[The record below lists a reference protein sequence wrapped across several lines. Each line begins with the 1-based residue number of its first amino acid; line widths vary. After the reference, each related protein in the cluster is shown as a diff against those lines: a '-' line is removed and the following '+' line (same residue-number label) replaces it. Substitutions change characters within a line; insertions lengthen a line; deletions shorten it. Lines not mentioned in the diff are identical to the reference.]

1 MQRTA
6 KHVRGV
12 LRAVLVCG
20 MAVQILLGLAW
31 LIKNRGGLQ
40 SFQESMV
47 LLTGEGR
54 ETGLYSGVLYRGLAG
69 LLSSHLWILY
79 GIQLAAALTAGYG
92 LTVSIL
98 HRGNRLLGILGALAL
113 TTIPQALQCHLAVLP
128 WSLGT
133 SLIAGETALWLRQ
146 YRRYHERQAMVSA
159 SADEGQTFIAWRSRK
174 CAETEGSSADKEQA
188 PEAGEVREIRT
199 LLLMLAGWL
208 LLLLILPVYAWFI
221 LPLVM
226 AALWQVRK
234 GKGKKGV
241 PAWGLTVLL
250 LCLGTLGVN
259 CGFRPADWNRQ
270 LAADALS
277 RWGWPYFQDNYEVI
291 PPPLHEDIGL
301 VTAREVSAYADGVER
316 VLIPKLEEQ
325 YGAEETTA
333 LLWELTGI
341 CLRENL
347 KKDVKNVIW
356 DLAAYHAAPPI
367 LEMQLRGRAYESFSG
382 INYEQMKNR
391 APVLT
396 RYYVTYGG
404 RWWWMMPALAAAI
417 WLCMRL
423 FYGKRFGTPVAAGS
437 SGLGLPPAQ
446 KGLRSRLRD
455 FVRRWLP
462 VGIGVEMMI
471 LCFVFGGS
479 GIMDYKKAVWVTIL
493 WYLPALSRLGK
504 EERVEKWQQ

>member
-12 LRAVLVCG
+12 LQAVLVCG

-31 LIKNRGGLQ
+31 LIKNMGGLQ
-40 SFQESMV
+40 SFQESRV
-47 LLTGEGR
+47 LLTGEGQA
-54 ETGLYSGVLYRGLAG
+54 TGLYSGVLYRGLAV

-79 GIQLAAALTAGYG
+79 GMQLAAALAAGYG
-92 LTVSIL
+92 LIASL
-98 HRGNRLLGILGALAL
+98 LPGKNRLLSLLGTLAFV
-113 TTIPQALQCHLAVLP
+113 TIPQALQCHLAVLP

-133 SLIAGETALWLRQ
+133 SLLAGETALWLRQ
-146 YRRYHERQAMVSA
+146 YRRYHGRP
-159 SADEGQTFIAWRSRK
+159 
-174 CAETEGSSADKEQA
+174 ETEGSSAGKEQA
-188 PEAGEVREIRT
+188 PEAGNVREIRR
-199 LLLMLAGWL
+199 LAGMLGIWLLM
-208 LLLLILPVYAWFI
+208 LLILPVYAWFI

-226 AALWQVRK
+226 AALWQMRK
-234 GKGKKGV
+234 GKGKRGV
-241 PAWGLTVLL
+241 PAFSLTVLL
-250 LCLGTLGVN
+250 LGVCTLGVN

-277 RWGWPYFQDNYEVI
+277 RWSWPYFQDNYEVF
-291 PPPLHEDIGL
+291 PTTLHEDIGL

-367 LEMQLRGRAYESFSG
+367 LAMQLRGRAYESFSG

-391 APVLT
+391 TPVLT

-404 RWWWMMPALAAAI
+404 SWWWMMLALVAVIGLCRRLTGGKGFGRAAA
-417 WLCMRL
+417 
-423 FYGKRFGTPVAAGS
+423 AES
-437 SGLGLPPAQ
+437 SGRAETPEASGAVLPPAQ
-446 KGLRSRLRD
+446 KALRGRLRD
-455 FVRRWLP
+455 FVCRWLP
-462 VGIGVEMMI
+462 VGIGTEMMI
-471 LCFVFGGS
+471 LYLVFSGS
-479 GIMDYKKAVWVTIL
+479 GIMDYKKAVWVTML
-493 WYLPALSRLGK
+493 WYLSALSQLGSGK
-504 EERVEKWQQ
+504 RVEK

>member
-1 MQRTA
+1 MRRTA

-12 LRAVLVCG
+12 LQAVLVCG

-31 LIKNRGGLQ
+31 LSKNMGGLQ
-40 SFQESMV
+40 NFQESMA

-54 ETGLYSGVLYRGLAG
+54 ETGLYSGVLYRSLAG
-69 LLSSHLWILY
+69 GLSSHLWILY
-79 GIQLAAALTAGYG
+79 GIQLAAALAAGYG
-92 LTVSIL
+92 LTASL
-98 HRGNRLLGILGALAL
+98 LERENRLLGILGALTLA
-113 TTIPQALQCHLAVLP
+113 TIPQALQCHLAVLP

-133 SLIAGETALWLRQ
+133 SLLMGETALWLRQ
-146 YRRYHERQAMVSA
+146 YRRRQ
-159 SADEGQTFIAWRSRK
+159 GWRGTV
-174 CAETEGSSADKEQA
+174 A
-188 PEAGEVREIRT
+188 
-199 LLLMLAGWL
+199 LLLGGWL
-208 LLLLILPVYAWFI
+208 LMLLILPVYAWFP
-221 LPLVM
+221 LPLLA
-226 AALWQVRK
+226 AALWRRRK
-234 GKGKKGV
+234 GKGKRGV
-241 PAWGLTVLL
+241 LAWGLAVLL
-250 LCLGTLGVN
+250 LCLGTLGIN

-277 RWGWPYFQDNYEVI
+277 RWGWPYFQDNYEGI
-291 PPPLHEDIGL
+291 PDPLHEEIGL

-316 VLIPKLEEQ
+316 VLVPKLEEQ

-367 LEMQLRGRAYESFSG
+367 LEMQLRGRAYESYSG

-404 RWWWMMPALAAAI
+404 RWWWLMPALAAVI
-417 WLCMRL
+417 WLCGRL
-423 FYGKRFGTPVAAGS
+423 FYGKCSRTGAAGP
-437 SGLGLPPAQ
+437 SGIGLPPAN
-446 KGLRSRLRD
+446 KKLRSRLRD
-455 FVRRWLP
+455 FLCRWLP
-462 VGIGVEMMI
+462 VGIGAEMLI

-493 WYLPALSRLGK
+493 WYLPALSQLGK
-504 EERVEKWQQ
+504 EERVEK

>member
-6 KHVRGV
+6 KHIRGV

-31 LIKNRGGLQ
+31 LIKNMGGLQ
-40 SFQESMV
+40 NFQESRV
-47 LLTGEGR
+47 LLTGEGQ
-54 ETGLYSGVLYRGLAG
+54 ETGLYSGVLYRSLAG

-98 HRGNRLLGILGALAL
+98 HRGNRLFGILGALAL

-133 SLIAGETALWLRQ
+133 SLFAGETALWLRQ
-146 YRRYHERQAMVSA
+146 YRRHHGRQ
-159 SADEGQTFIAWRSRK
+159 G
-174 CAETEGSSADKEQA
+174 TEGSSAGERQGT
-188 PEAGEVREIRT
+188 EAGSVREMRT
-199 LLLMLAGWL
+199 ATLMLGGWL
-208 LLLLILPVYAWFI
+208 LMLLILPVYAWFI

-226 AALWQVRK
+226 AALWQMRK

-241 PAWGLTVLL
+241 LAWGLTVLL

-325 YGAEETTA
+325 YGEEETTA
-333 LLWELTGI
+333 LLWKLTGI

-356 DLAAYHAAPPI
+356 DMAAYHAAPPI

-404 RWWWMMPALAAAI
+404 RWWWMMPALTAVI
-417 WLCMRL
+417 WLCMRP
-423 FYGKRFGTPVAAGS
+423 FYGKRSGTSAAAVP
-437 SGLGLPPAQ
+437 SGIGLPPAQ
-446 KGLRSRLRD
+446 KELRSRLRD
-455 FVRRWLP
+455 FVCRWLP

-471 LCFVFGGS
+471 LCFVFSGS